1 MAKGDHA
8 RVGTA
13 VTEQGQNAQQGLDA
27 TRARNNLLYN
37 NMNQN
42 YNYGVDQNLSDYNS
56 IMNNYR
62 EFLGGSSDR
71 GLGQSLDTYGDF
83 AKTGGFTPQN
93 IQDIRARAEAPIR
106 GVYSNARADVDR
118 QRRLQHGFSPNYT
131 AATAKMARDQ
141 AYSTAD
147 ASTNAEAMIA
157 QLIQQGRLAG
167 AGGLG
172 QVSLGARGQDASAL
186 GGMQGLYSATP
197 GLASTF
203 GNQVLA
209 AGNQDLQGQ
218 QLQNQIAEMIMRGR
232 LGESGVAGSY
242 QSALGNIGGTV
253 SLIGNV
259 MSGGTL
265 GALGGG
271 GGGRISAAQANQ
283 IAGVS

>member
-27 TRARNNLLYN
+27 TRANNQALYG

-42 YNYGVDQNLSDYNS
+42 YGYGSQQNIADYNS

-62 EFLGGSSDR
+62 EFLGGASDR
-71 GLGQSLDTYGDF
+71 GLGQSLDTFGNF
-83 AKTGGFTPQN
+83 AQTGGFSPQD
-93 IQDIRARAEAPIR
+93 IQNIRARAVAPIR

-131 AATAKMARDQ
+131 AATAKMGRDQ

-157 QLIQQGRLAG
+157 ELLQKGKLAG
-167 AGGLG
+167 AEGLAG
-172 QVSLGARGQDASAL
+172 TSLGARGQDQSAL
-186 GGMQGLYSATP
+186 GGMSNLYGQTP

-218 QLQNQIAEMIMRGR
+218 QLQNQIMEAIIRGR

-253 SLIGNV
+253 SLIGNI

-265 GALGGG
+265 GALGGLRG
-271 GGGRISAAQANQ
+271 GGGTSNDWQTGQ
-283 IAGVS
+283 YS